1 MGAHGAGRLTA
12 LSGVSRPGQTQW
24 QTNLE
29 LTFNII
35 FTVEMFMKIVA
46 LGFVVGRLTYLRDHW
61 NVLDFIIVTTSWL
74 PILLSL
80 LDIEIGG
87 NMQAIRA
94 FRLLRP
100 LRAINRFPALRK
112 LVVAIFLAVPQL
124 GNLLVRPAM
133 GGRVI

>member
-46 LGFVVGRLTYLRDHW
+46 LGFVVGRFTYLRDHW

-100 LRAINRFPALRK
+100 LRAINRMIPIPEETGRGHFSGRSAARQPAR
-112 LVVAIFLAVPQL
+112 AASH
-124 GNLLVRPAM
+124 
-133 GGRVI
+133 GR